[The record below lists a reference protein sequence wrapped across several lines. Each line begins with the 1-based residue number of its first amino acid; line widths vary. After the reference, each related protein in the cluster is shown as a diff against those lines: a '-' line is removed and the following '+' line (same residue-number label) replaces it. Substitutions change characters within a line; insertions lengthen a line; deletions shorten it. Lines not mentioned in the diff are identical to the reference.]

1 MRIKTSITL
10 PEDLLQCIHRADS
23 NRSAL
28 IERAT
33 RAYLARLERS
43 RREARDAEIIDAN
56 AERLNREAMD
66 VLEYQ
71 GLP

>member
-10 PEDLLQCIHRADS
+10 PEDLLKCIDRADS

-33 RAYLARLERS
+33 RAYLARLEKARS
-43 RREARDAEIIDAN
+43 EAKDAEIINAN
-56 AERLNREAMD
+56 AGRLNREAMD

>member
-1 MRIKTSITL
+1 VRIKTSITL
-10 PEDLLQCIHRADS
+10 PADLLQSIDRVDS

-33 RAYLARLERS
+33 RAYLARLDRM
-43 RREARDAEIIDAN
+43 RREARDVEIINAN
-56 AERLNREAMD
+56 AERLNKEALD

>member
-1 MRIKTSITL
+1 MRVKTSITL
-10 PEDLLQCIHRADS
+10 PEDLLKCIDRVDS

-33 RAYLARLERS
+33 RAYLSRLERA
-43 RREARDAEIIDAN
+43 RREAQDAEIINAN
-56 AERLNREAMD
+56 AGRLNREAMD

>member
-1 MRIKTSITL
+1 MRRI
-10 PEDLLQCIHRADS
+10 DRADS

-33 RAYLARLERS
+33 RAYLARLGKS
-43 RREARDAEIIDAN
+43 RREARDAEIINRNADRLN
-56 AERLNREAMD
+56 AEAID

-71 GLP
+71 DLS

>member
-1 MRIKTSITL
+1 VRIKTSITL
-10 PEDLLQCIHRADS
+10 PEDLLQCIDRADS

-33 RAYLARLERS
+33 RAYLARLEKAQ
-43 RREARDAEIIDAN
+43 REVKDSEIINAN
-56 AERLNREAMD
+56 AGRLNREAMD
-66 VLEYQ
+66 VLGYQ

>member
-10 PEDLLQCIHRADS
+10 PEDLLQCIDRVDS

-33 RAYLARLERS
+33 RAYLSRLERA
-43 RREARDAEIIDAN
+43 RREAQDAEIINAN
-56 AERLNREAMD
+56 ADRLNREATD